1 LLNVFGPLKCPILV
15 FLGGEDTSYTKEV
28 KAKLPEH
35 LGRLRDAAGE
45 DWWSPLSGILEG
57 AGHNIE
63 EEEPIKVLLERVE
76 KFVSGL

>member
-1 LLNVFGPLKCPILV
+1 
-15 FLGGEDTSYTKEV
+15 
-28 KAKLPEH
+28 
-35 LGRLRDAAGE
+35 LRDAAGE

-76 KFVSGL
+76 KCVSGL